1 MQQISGSFHFQNG
14 NGMIRKN
21 GNLTFEWNFYSNS
34 IRQSYY
40 GYCCELG
47 IAFSAWRAGHRS
59 PAAVVHLNFWAG
71 STFSVPVCTVPGSI
85 DKVDAV
91 RRYAL
96 NRLNLLLLKGQRSVW
111 MYWKLDSRRRRTS
124 MDFTEGNEF
133 IWLHVRNSKLFW
145 FLKRSY
151 YWTINLRWNLHLF
164 GVHDLEWIL

>member
-1 MQQISGSFHFQNG
+1 MLQWRKTGISKYLFTKVNCSAVY
-14 NGMIRKN
+14 ISP
-21 GNLTFEWNFYSNS
+21 TECST
-34 IRQSYY
+34 
-40 GYCCELG
+40 LG
-47 IAFSAWRAGHRS
+47 IKPRLRDSQCVLFGYRIAVNAHGSR
-59 PAAVVHLNFWAG
+59 AAVVHLNFWAG